1 MVKKMYEEP
10 KMKVID
16 VVSEELLG
24 SGSVVE
30 SVSSGGLEESEKID
44 LGGSGSGIDARSRE
58 DVGLWDEE

>member
-1 MVKKMYEEP
+1 
-10 KMKVID
+10 VID